1 MMILES
7 SVDIVALTCLAMDLY
22 VDHGFSCVGGNAVNV
37 ATQCKR
43 SGVKRVAVVGAVGAD
58 AYAPSLIDHLRAEGI
73 DASHV
78 YRLDGATATHKL
90 YLTAGDRKEAPGLWQ
105 GGVYDVFRLSDADWD
120 FVNTFD
126 VVAIGA
132 FDPNFEAVVTR
143 LNPRC
148 KLVADF
154 LDTRDFA
161 HLEKHIDRIDVAV
174 LSGLHEDVERARA
187 LSVGREVLILVTLG
201 AEGCAALWHGEAYF
215 QPALPVADV
224 VDTTGCGDAFQG
236 AFIVSWFQNCDVRK
250 ALQAGAEAAAHT
262 LTHFGGV

>member
-1 MMILES
+1 MSGRKIL
-7 SVDIVALTCLAMDLY
+7 DIVALTCLSMDLY
-22 VDHGFSCVGGNAVNV
+22 VDQGFEYVGGNALNV

-43 SGVKRVAVVGAVGAD
+43 SGVERVAVVGAVGAD
-58 AYAPSLIDHLRAEGI
+58 VYADPLIEHLRAEGI
-73 DASHV
+73 DASRV
-78 YRLDGATATHKL
+78 YHLDGATATHKL
-90 YLTAGDRKEAPGLWQ
+90 YLTDGDRQDPPDAWQ
-105 GGVYDVFRLSDADWD
+105 GGVYDVFRLSDVDWD

-126 VVAIGA
+126 VAAIGA
-132 FDPNFEAVVTR
+132 FDPNFAAAVTR
-143 LNPRC
+143 VDPRC

-187 LSVGREVLILVTLG
+187 LSVGRKVLILVTLG

-236 AFIVSWFQNCDVRK
+236 AFIVSWFQNYDVRK
-250 ALQAGAEAAAHT
+250 ASQAGAEAAAHT